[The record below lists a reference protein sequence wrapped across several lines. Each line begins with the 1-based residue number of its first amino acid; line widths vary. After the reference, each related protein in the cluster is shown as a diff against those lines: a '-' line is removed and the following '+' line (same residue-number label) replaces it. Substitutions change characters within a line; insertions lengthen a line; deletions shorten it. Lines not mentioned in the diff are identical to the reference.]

1 MYLDESPDFKTVW
14 QLAHNW
20 AGKESHASDPSNL
33 SQEIKIAIH
42 RVMIAIRN
50 KLISVRAPSGVI
62 FADEG
67 FFATMFEISHYLK
80 FGACLRKNH
89 FDKEYL
95 NSLSVWKPEVIR
107 WCINDQLPIPP
118 VWQHQAEPNISA
130 GDETEEGHW
139 YTSLSERR
147 KRIAGIL
154 HIAAELWKS
163 NKSLSYEE
171 VWNHEDMKKY
181 DKPRSFVSLESF
193 KEWTRDIAPQEA
205 KTPGRRKYSV

>member
-20 AGKESHASDPSNL
+20 AGKESHASDSSNL
-33 SQEIKIAIH
+33 SQEIKVAIH

-50 KLISVRAPSGVI
+50 KLISVRTPSGII
-62 FADEG
+62 FVDEG
-67 FFATMFEISHYLK
+67 FLGTMLDIPHYRK

-89 FDKEYL
+89 FEKEYL
-95 NSLSVWKPEVIR
+95 NSLNVWKPEVIR

-118 VWQHQAEPNISA
+118 IWQPLADTNSSNEAEA
-130 GDETEEGHW
+130 EDGHW
-139 YTSLSERR
+139 YTRLSERR
-147 KRIAGIL
+147 KRIAGAL
-154 HIAAELWKS
+154 HIAAQLWKS

-181 DKPRSFVSLESF
+181 DQPRSFASLAAF
-193 KEWTRDIAPQEA
+193 KEWARDIAPQEA
-205 KTPGRRKYSV
+205 KSPGKRKNSV